1 MQPTVIAIA
10 GPNGAGKTSVAE
22 SFLRNLLGVDQYV
35 NADAIARGLSQ
46 FEPQSVAMQA
56 GRQNLRRLDD
66 LAASRSSFAFET
78 TLAGI
83 VYATRLKHWKADG
96 YRFLLAFFWLCDV
109 SIAIERVASRVASGG
124 HGIPED
130 VIRRRYDRGLVNFFK
145 IYRPLADQWL
155 MYDNSER
162 EPRLVATG
170 SGDSRIE
177 IADQSTWST
186 ISTWRT

>member
-22 SFLRNLLGVDQYV
+22 SFLRNLLGVDHYV
-35 NADAIARGLSQ
+35 NADTIARGLSQ
-46 FEPQSVAMQA
+46 FEPQSVAIEA

-66 LAASRSSFAFET
+66 LAGSRSSFAFET

-83 VYATRLKHWKADG
+83 VYATRIKRWKADR
-96 YRFLLAFFWLCDV
+96 YRFLLAFFWLRGV
-109 SIAIERVASRVASGG
+109 SIALERVAARVASGG

-130 VIRRRYDRGLVNFFK
+130 VIRKRYDRGLVNFFK
-145 IYRPLADQWL
+145 VYRPLADQWL

-170 SGDSRIE
+170 SGDGRIE

-186 ISTWRT
+186 ISTSWR